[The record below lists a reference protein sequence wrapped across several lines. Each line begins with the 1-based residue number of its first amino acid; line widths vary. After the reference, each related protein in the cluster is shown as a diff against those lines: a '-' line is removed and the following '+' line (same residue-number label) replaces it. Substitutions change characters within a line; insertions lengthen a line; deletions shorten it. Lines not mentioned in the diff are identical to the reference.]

1 MRVGCATVDITPPPG
16 LPLMGNFRDDYA
28 ARGVHDPLKAK
39 AVVFAD
45 PSGAKAAVLALD
57 ICMLD
62 RANVARI
69 RESVLRECDVPPAH
83 VLVHGIHTHSAPA
96 PNDRY
101 SFGFD
106 LTPHL
111 PEIDAMLVKAASAVA
126 LAERDLAEAN
136 LAMGYAREDRVS
148 FNRRLGRR
156 DGSTQMNWEALQPGF
171 DPGQIAGPWGTTD
184 PQVTCLVIER
194 GGHPHAAVVNFGLH
208 PAVLAGDNW
217 LYSADYP
224 GFLAEGL
231 GRTLGSGFTSLFLN
245 GCCGNVNHVDYRDP
259 LQGRGYKMA
268 ERIGY
273 MLAASAHEAIRTRQ
287 PVSADRIAVSS
298 EEVILDRIPI
308 LPEEFHRCDGILEEV
323 RRNPARG
330 QVDGLPEA
338 YFADLRVRMHR
349 EQDTPLEAEVMAIRL
364 GDVSLVGLP
373 GEIFCEAG
381 LEIKRLSAARHTLV
395 VELANDGVGYVPTRE
410 SYAQGGYETT
420 VGSTLVREDSAERL
434 VASALRQVEQL
445 FQSPSPCS

>member
-1 MRVGCATVDITPPPG
+1 MRVGCATVEITPPPG

-28 ARGVHDPLKAK
+28 ARGVHDPLQAK

-45 PSGAKAAVLALD
+45 SSGAKAAVLALD
-57 ICMLD
+57 VCMLD

-69 RESVLRECDVPPAH
+69 RESVHRESGVPPAH
-83 VLVHGIHTHSAPA
+83 VLVHAIHTHSAPA

-101 SFGFD
+101 AFGFD

-111 PEIDAMLVKAASAVA
+111 AEIDGLLVKAASAVA
-126 LAERDLAEAN
+126 LAERDLAEAD
-136 LAMGYAREDRVS
+136 LAVGYAREERVA
-148 FNRRLGRR
+148 FNRRLRRR

-171 DPGQIAGPWGTTD
+171 DPREIAGPWGTTD
-184 PQVTCLVIER
+184 PQLTCLVIER
-194 GGHPHAAVVNFGLH
+194 GGRPCAAVVNFGLH

-224 GFLAEGL
+224 GYLAEAL
-231 GRTLGSGFTSLFLN
+231 GRTLGSHFTCLFLN
-245 GCCGNVNHVDYRDP
+245 GCCGNVNHVDYCDP

-273 MLAASAHEAIRTRQ
+273 MLAAAAHEAISARQ
-287 PVSADRIAVSS
+287 PVAADRIAVSS
-298 EEVILDRIPI
+298 ENVALDRIPI
-308 LPEEFHRCDGILEEV
+308 PPDEFRRCEAILEET

-349 EQDTPLEAEVMAIRL
+349 EQDTPLEAEVMAIHL
-364 GDVSLVGLP
+364 GEVSLVGLP
-373 GEIFCEAG
+373 GEIFCESG
-381 LEIKRLSAARHTLV
+381 LEIKRRSAARHTLV
-395 VELANDGVGYVPTRE
+395 AELANDAVGYVPTRE
-410 SYAQGGYETT
+410 SFAQGGYETT
-420 VGSTLVREDSAERL
+420 VGSTFVREGSAERL
-434 VASALRQVEQL
+434 VASALRQL
-445 FQSPSPCS
+445 GHGSGGPS

>member
-1 MRVGCATVDITPPPG
+1 
-16 LPLMGNFRDDYA
+16 
-28 ARGVHDPLKAK
+28 
-39 AVVFAD
+39 
-45 PSGAKAAVLALD
+45 
-57 ICMLD
+57 MLD

-136 LAMGYAREDRVS
+136 LAIGYAREDRVS
-148 FNRRLGRR
+148 FNRRLRRR
-156 DGSTQMNWEALQPGF
+156 DGSTQMNWDSLQPGF
-171 DPGQIAGPWGTTD
+171 DPGRIAGPWGTTD
-184 PQVTCLVIER
+184 PQLTCLVIER
-194 GGHPHAAVVNFGLH
+194 GGCPHAALVNFGLH

-224 GFLAEGL
+224 GFLAEAL
-231 GRTLGSGFTSLFLN
+231 GRTLGNGFTSLFLN

-273 MLAASAHEAIRTRQ
+273 MLAAATHEAIRARQ

-298 EEVILDRIPI
+298 EKVILDRIPI
-308 LPEEFHRCDGILEEV
+308 SPEEFHRCEGILEEV
-323 RRNPARG
+323 QRNPARG

-349 EQDTPLEAEVMAIRL
+349 EQDTPLEAEVMAVRL

-373 GEIFCEAG
+373 GEIFCESG

-395 VELANDGVGYVPTRE
+395 AELANDSVGYVPTRD
-410 SYAQGGYETT
+410 SYPQGGYETT
-420 VGSTLVREDSAERL
+420 IGSTLVREDSAERL
-434 VASALRQVEQL
+434 VASTLRQLERL
-445 FQSPSPCS
+445 FKCPSPCSSQ

>member
-1 MRVGCATVDITPPPG
+1 MRVGCATVDITPPSG

-28 ARGVHDPLKAK
+28 AQGVHDPLKAK

-45 PSGAKAAVLALD
+45 QSGAKAAVLALD
-57 ICMLD
+57 VCMLD

-69 RESVLRECDVPPAH
+69 RESVLRACDVPAAH
-83 VLVHGIHTHSAPA
+83 VLVHAIHTHSAPA
-96 PNDRY
+96 LNDRY
-101 SFGFD
+101 SYAFD

-111 PEIDAMLVKAASAVA
+111 PEIDALLVKAASAVA
-126 LAERDLAEAN
+126 LAERDLAEAD
-136 LAMGYAREDRVS
+136 LAVGYAREERVS
-148 FNRRLGRR
+148 FNRRLRRR

-171 DPGQIAGPWGTTD
+171 DLGQIAGPWGLTD
-184 PQVTCLVIER
+184 PQLACLVIER
-194 GGHPHAAVVNFGLH
+194 GGRPHAALVNFGLH

-224 GFLAEGL
+224 GFLAEAL
-231 GRTLGSGFTSLFLN
+231 GRTVGSGFTSLFLN
-245 GCCGNVNHVDYRDP
+245 GCCGNVNHIDYCDL

-273 MLAASAHEAIRTRQ
+273 MLAAAAHEAIGARQ
-287 PVSADRIAVSS
+287 PVAVDRIAVSS
-298 EEVILDRIPI
+298 ESVILDRVPIP
-308 LPEEFHRCDGILEEV
+308 PEEFRCCEAVLEEA

-349 EQDTPLEAEVMAIRL
+349 EQGTPLEAEVMAIRL

-373 GEIFCEAG
+373 GEIFCESG
-381 LEIKRLSAARHTLV
+381 LEIKRFSTARHTLV
-395 VELANDGVGYVPTRE
+395 AELANDAVGYVPTRD
-410 SYAQGGYETT
+410 SYAQGGYETII
-420 VGSTLVREDSAERL
+420 GSTLVREDSAERL
-434 VASALRQVEQL
+434 VASGLRQLERL
-445 FQSPSPCS
+445 FKSPSPP